1 MSKIAQC
8 PECGAEVAFTQPG
21 SILSVCGFCH
31 SVVARRD
38 VDVES
43 LGKIGLIADVP
54 SVLQRHLRGRAF
66 GGFIVAGRL
75 QLDHGAGT
83 WNEWYLG
90 LDDGR
95 WLWLA
100 ETQGRYYLTA
110 ATALAGGDIPGFE
123 GAHPGHTVRLPLP
136 PMPTSA
142 ELRLTEAADAGG
154 TLLLRVSEVHTA
166 TIVAAE
172 GELPF
177 AVRPGRP
184 VRYLDLSGARGT
196 FGTLDYGP
204 PDAGPDDLS
213 AFLGREVELQ
223 ELGLELSSVGPA
235 PAGPRVKAAR
245 MECPQCHGALELRAP
260 DAALRVVCPY
270 CQTLSEVG
278 DGKLAPLKTLKKHD
292 PPIPLGKRGSLR
304 GTPYQIIGYNQR
316 RIVKTGF
323 VFDEYVMAA
332 GEGGKLGFHYLL
344 EAGGHYTLVR
354 PAHLGDIKGKGP
366 TRYYEGELYTLCERC
381 TTEVSHLAGEFPWAV
396 ELGERVRVEDYARPG
411 WLLSLET
418 SLGERQE
425 LNVSLGEYLEPAEV
439 HSAFGPPAVSR
450 SYIAPHQPNPH
461 AAAYARQKP
470 VFWRSFLALLG
481 IMVLALFLSN
491 HRRDRHQLALSTVA
505 GAEPGAEQLFLS
517 EPFELGRK
525 GLLSGRAAVEVGLR
539 AEVDNSWL
547 GTDLVLI
554 NDDSGES
561 HTLSLEL
568 GYYHGVADG
577 ESWSEGT
584 KRATALLPAVPAG
597 RYILRVEPSWPVLR
611 PCETTSDCAGGSYF
625 SNGWSC
631 VERRCQRTC
640 GSDYGLGGGGSCPT
654 GYRCDSTKNQC
665 VLPALDYTLTLDY
678 GKTRLSYGWLAL
690 LLLSAVP
697 LFTLYRRN
705 RFEQRRREDQDPI
718 EP

>member
-196 FGTLDYGP
+196 FGTLDYALDMGLEGEQ
-204 PDAGPDDLS
+204 AS
-213 AFLGREVELQ
+213 T
-223 ELGLELSSVGPA
+223 LGLDA
-235 PAGPRVKAAR
+235 PA
-245 MECPQCHGALELRAP
+245 
-260 DAALRVVCPY
+260 
-270 CQTLSEVG
+270 T
-278 DGKLAPLKTLKKHD
+278 
-292 PPIPLGKRGSLR
+292 
-304 GTPYQIIGYNQR
+304 
-316 RIVKTGF
+316 
-323 VFDEYVMAA
+323 
-332 GEGGKLGFHYLL
+332 
-344 EAGGHYTLVR
+344 
-354 PAHLGDIKGKGP
+354 
-366 TRYYEGELYTLCERC
+366 
-381 TTEVSHLAGEFPWAV
+381 W
-396 ELGERVRVEDYARPG
+396 
-411 WLLSLET
+411 
-418 SLGERQE
+418 
-425 LNVSLGEYLEPAEV
+425 
-439 HSAFGPPAVSR
+439 
-450 SYIAPHQPNPH
+450 
-461 AAAYARQKP
+461 
-470 VFWRSFLALLG
+470 
-481 IMVLALFLSN
+481 
-491 HRRDRHQLALSTVA
+491 LALSSRAAGIASPVA
-505 GAEPGAEQLFLS
+505 G
-517 EPFELGRK
+517 
-525 GLLSGRAAVEVGLR
+525 V
-539 AEVDNSWL
+539 
-547 GTDLVLI
+547 T
-554 NDDSGES
+554 
-561 HTLSLEL
+561 
-568 GYYHGVADG
+568 
-577 ESWSEGT
+577 
-584 KRATALLPAVPAG
+584 
-597 RYILRVEPSWPVLR
+597 
-611 PCETTSDCAGGSYF
+611 
-625 SNGWSC
+625 
-631 VERRCQRTC
+631 
-640 GSDYGLGGGGSCPT
+640 
-654 GYRCDSTKNQC
+654 
-665 VLPALDYTLTLDY
+665 PALDDE
-678 GKTRLSYGWLAL
+678 AL
-690 LLLSAVP
+690 LLAELARARAHGFGAKLCIHPRQVAAVHRALAPTAEEQAWAERVVSAAASAQGAVQLDGRMMDRP
-697 LFTLYRRN
+697 VIERARRILA
-705 RFEQRRREDQDPI
+705 RVQS
-718 EP
+718 